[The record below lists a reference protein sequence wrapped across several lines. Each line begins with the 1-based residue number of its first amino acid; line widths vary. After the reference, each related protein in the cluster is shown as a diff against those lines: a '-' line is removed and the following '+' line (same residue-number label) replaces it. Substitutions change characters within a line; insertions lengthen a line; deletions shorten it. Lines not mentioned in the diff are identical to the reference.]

1 MIKVSKLKELPRWV
15 QLSLITLVVLSL
27 VFLYLWQGW
36 RVIHLQ
42 QKVSDLDEELT
53 PLREQK
59 KELQLQ
65 KARYFSYERIERIAK
80 ERLGMVEPKIEEE
93 KTDPE

>member
-1 MIKVSKLKELPRWV
+1 MTQIKIIKELPKWLQRT
-15 QLSLITLVVLSL
+15 LIALVILSL

-36 RVIHLQ
+36 QVIHLQ
-42 QKVSDLDEELT
+42 QRVTELDEKLI

-80 ERLGMVEPKIEEE
+80 ERLGMEEPKIREEE
-93 KTDPE
+93 SESD